1 MTNIKKKI
9 GADLNPNKNIF
20 GEDPDLYICH
30 IYICHIYWDA
40 ILNYQFQIV
49 NFLQAEIWILWD
61 WYCL

>member
-20 GEDPDLYICH
+20 GEDPDPYICH